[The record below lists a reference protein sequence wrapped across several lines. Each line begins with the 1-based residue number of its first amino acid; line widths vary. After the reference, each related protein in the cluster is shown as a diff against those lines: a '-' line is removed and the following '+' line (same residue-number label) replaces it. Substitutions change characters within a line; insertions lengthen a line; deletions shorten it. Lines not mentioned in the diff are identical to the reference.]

1 MIRGTVRKESE
12 LEGRELNELV
22 DKLLHYC
29 LFLTKNKWDG
39 EDLCQESICR
49 ALKHY
54 PDQEKWNPP
63 LLKKMAY
70 HAWVDKVRKLN
81 REMLGDVP
89 DQSGE
94 ENTGSG
100 SDVLDM
106 LVKTLTPKQLI
117 TLVLK
122 EAFQYKIHEV
132 ADLLGMTETSV
143 KALLKR
149 TRARLEKRSDDEESR
164 SRSNSEYWEED
175 SQEDMM
181 TLLQESIQSQD
192 PSDLIDQLPDLICGQ
207 SDPKMLSYL
216 PITHSIS
223 SPSSVLSMAA

>member
-1 MIRGTVRKESE
+1 MIRGTLRKESE
-12 LEGRELNELV
+12 SEGKELNELM

-81 REMLGDVP
+81 KEMLGDVP

-94 ENTGSG
+94 ENPE
-100 SDVLDM
+100 SDRDVFEIL
-106 LVKTLTPKQLI
+106 LKTLTPKQLI

-164 SRSNSEYWEED
+164 STIEYWEEY
-175 SQEDMM
+175 SQEDVM
-181 TLLQESIQSQD
+181 TLLQESIQTQD
-192 PSDLIDQLPDLICGQ
+192 PSRLIDQLPDLISEQ
-207 SDPKMLSYL
+207 SAPKMLSF
-216 PITHSIS
+216 PTVTRSVS

>member
-1 MIRGTVRKESE
+1 MIRGTLRKESE
-12 LEGRELNELV
+12 SEGQELQELV

-70 HAWVDKVRKLN
+70 HAWIDKVRKLN
-81 REMLGDVP
+81 REMLGEVP
-89 DQSGE
+89 DLSGE
-94 ENTGSG
+94 ENTESDR
-100 SDVLDM
+100 DVLDM
-106 LVKTLTPKQLI
+106 LVKILTPKQLI

-132 ADLLGMTETSV
+132 ADLLGMTVTSV

-149 TRARLEKRSDDEESR
+149 TRARIEKRSEDEESC
-164 SRSNSEYWEED
+164 SNNDYWEEY
-175 SQEDMM
+175 SQEDVV
-181 TLLQESIQSQD
+181 TLLQESIQTHD
-192 PSDLIDQLPDLICGQ
+192 PSDLIEQLPDLISGQ
-207 SDPKMLSYL
+207 TAPKMLSF
-216 PITHSIS
+216 PTVTRSVS

>member
-1 MIRGTVRKESE
+1 MIRGTLRKESE
-12 LEGRELNELV
+12 SEGQELNELM

-81 REMLGDVP
+81 KEMLGDVP

-94 ENTGSG
+94 ENPE
-100 SDVLDM
+100 SDRDVFNM
-106 LVKTLTPKQLI
+106 LLKTLTPKQLI

-164 SRSNSEYWEED
+164 STIEYWEEY
-175 SQEDMM
+175 SQEDVM
-181 TLLQESIQSQD
+181 TLLQESIQTQD
-192 PSDLIDQLPDLICGQ
+192 PSRLIDQLPDLISGQ
-207 SDPKMLSYL
+207 SAPKMQSF
-216 PITHSIS
+216 PTVTRSVS

>member
-1 MIRGTVRKESE
+1 MIRGTLRKESE
-12 LEGRELNELV
+12 SEGQELNELM

-29 LFLTKNKWDG
+29 LFLTKNRWDG

-70 HAWVDKVRKLN
+70 HAWIDKVRKLN
-81 REMLGDVP
+81 KEMLGDVP

-94 ENTGSG
+94 ENPEGDG
-100 SDVLDM
+100 DVFEM
-106 LVKTLTPKQLI
+106 LLKTLTPKQLI

-164 SRSNSEYWEED
+164 STIEYWEEY
-175 SQEDMM
+175 SQEDVM
-181 TLLQESIQSQD
+181 TLLQESIQTQD
-192 PSDLIDQLPDLICGQ
+192 PSRLIDQLPDLISEQ
-207 SDPKMLSYL
+207 SAPKMLSF
-216 PITHSIS
+216 PTVTRSVS

>member
-1 MIRGTVRKESE
+1 MIRGTLRKESE
-12 LEGRELNELV
+12 SEGQELNELM

-81 REMLGDVP
+81 KEMLGDVP

-94 ENTGSG
+94 ENPE
-100 SDVLDM
+100 SDRDVFEM
-106 LVKTLTPKQLI
+106 LLKTLTPKQLI

-164 SRSNSEYWEED
+164 STIEYWEEY
-175 SQEDMM
+175 SQEDVM
-181 TLLQESIQSQD
+181 TLLQESIQTQD
-192 PSDLIDQLPDLICGQ
+192 PSRLIDQLPDLISGQ
-207 SDPKMLSYL
+207 SAPKMLSF
-216 PITHSIS
+216 PTVTRSVS

>member
-1 MIRGTVRKESE
+1 MIRGTLRKESE
-12 LEGRELNELV
+12 SEGQELNELM

-81 REMLGDVP
+81 KEMLGDVP

-94 ENTGSG
+94 ENPE
-100 SDVLDM
+100 SDRDVFEM
-106 LVKTLTPKQLI
+106 LLKTLTPKQLI

-164 SRSNSEYWEED
+164 STIEYWEEY
-175 SQEDMM
+175 SQEDVM
-181 TLLQESIQSQD
+181 TLLQESIQTQD
-192 PSDLIDQLPDLICGQ
+192 PSRLIDQLPDLISQQ
-207 SDPKMLSYL
+207 SAPKMLSF
-216 PITHSIS
+216 PTVTRSVS

>member
-1 MIRGTVRKESE
+1 MIRGTLRKESE
-12 LEGRELNELV
+12 SDGQELNELM

-81 REMLGDVP
+81 KEMLGDVP

-94 ENTGSG
+94 ENPE
-100 SDVLDM
+100 SDRDVFEM
-106 LVKTLTPKQLI
+106 LLKTLTPKQLI

-164 SRSNSEYWEED
+164 STIEYWEEY
-175 SQEDMM
+175 SQEDVM
-181 TLLQESIQSQD
+181 TLLQESIQTQD
-192 PSDLIDQLPDLICGQ
+192 PSRLIDQLPDLISGQ
-207 SDPKMLSYL
+207 SAPKMLSF
-216 PITHSIS
+216 PTVTRSVS

>member
-1 MIRGTVRKESE
+1 MIRGTLRKESKS
-12 LEGRELNELV
+12 GGQELNELV
-22 DKLLHYC
+22 DKLFHYC

-81 REMLGDVP
+81 KEMLGDVP

-94 ENTGSG
+94 ENPE
-100 SDVLDM
+100 SDRDVFEM
-106 LVKTLTPKQLI
+106 LLKTLTPKQLI

-164 SRSNSEYWEED
+164 STIEYWEEY
-175 SQEDMM
+175 SQEDVM
-181 TLLQESIQSQD
+181 TLLQESIQTQD
-192 PSDLIDQLPDLICGQ
+192 PSRLIDQLPDLISGQ
-207 SDPKMLSYL
+207 SAPKMLSF
-216 PITHSIS
+216 PTVTRSVS

>member
-1 MIRGTVRKESE
+1 MIRGTLRKESE
-12 LEGRELNELV
+12 SEGQELHELV

-54 PDQEKWNPP
+54 PDQEKWTPP

-89 DQSGE
+89 ELSGE
-94 ENTGSG
+94 ENTESDR
-100 SDVLDM
+100 DVLDM

-132 ADLLGMTETSV
+132 ADLLGMTETSI

-164 SRSNSEYWEED
+164 SNNDYWEEY
-175 SQEDMM
+175 SQEDVV
-181 TLLQESIQSQD
+181 TLLQESIQTHD
-192 PSDLIDQLPDLICGQ
+192 PSDLIDQLPDLISGQ
-207 SDPKMLSYL
+207 SAPKMLSF
-216 PITHSIS
+216 PTVTRSVS

>member
-1 MIRGTVRKESE
+1 MIRGTLRKERESE
-12 LEGRELNELV
+12 GQELNELM

-54 PDQEKWNPP
+54 PDREKWSPP

-94 ENTGSG
+94 ENTGS
-100 SDVLDM
+100 DRDILDM
-106 LVKTLTPKQLI
+106 LVKKLTPKQLI

-122 EAFQYKIHEV
+122 EGFQYKIHEV
-132 ADLLGMTETSV
+132 AELLGMTETSV

-149 TRARLEKRSDDEESR
+149 TRARLEKRSNDEE
-164 SRSNSEYWEED
+164 SRSNSEYWEEY
-175 SQEDMM
+175 SQEDVM
-181 TLLQESIQSQD
+181 TLLQESIQNQD
-192 PSDLIDQLPDLICGQ
+192 PSDLIDQLPDLISGQ
-207 SDPKMLSYL
+207 SAPKMLSF
-216 PITHSIS
+216 PTVTRSVS
-223 SPSSVLSMAA
+223 SSSSVLSMAA

>member
-1 MIRGTVRKESE
+1 MIRGTLRKESE
-12 LEGRELNELV
+12 SDGQELNELM

-81 REMLGDVP
+81 KEMLGDVP

-94 ENTGSG
+94 ENPE
-100 SDVLDM
+100 SDREVFEM
-106 LVKTLTPKQLI
+106 LLKTLTPKQLI

-132 ADLLGMTETSV
+132 AELLGMTETSV

-164 SRSNSEYWEED
+164 STIEYWEEY
-175 SQEDMM
+175 SQEDVM
-181 TLLQESIQSQD
+181 TLLQESIQTQD
-192 PSDLIDQLPDLICGQ
+192 PSRLIDQLPDLISGQ
-207 SDPKMLSYL
+207 SAPKMLSF
-216 PITHSIS
+216 PTVTRSVS

>member
-1 MIRGTVRKESE
+1 MIRGTLRKESE
-12 LEGRELNELV
+12 SEGQELNELM

-81 REMLGDVP
+81 KEMLGDVP

-94 ENTGSG
+94 ENPE
-100 SDVLDM
+100 SDRDVFEM
-106 LVKTLTPKQLI
+106 LLKTLTPKQLI

-164 SRSNSEYWEED
+164 STIEYWEEY
-175 SQEDMM
+175 SQEDVM
-181 TLLQESIQSQD
+181 TLLQESIQTQD
-192 PSDLIDQLPDLICGQ
+192 PSRLIDQLPDLISGQ
-207 SDPKMLSYL
+207 SAPKMQSF
-216 PITHSIS
+216 PTVTRSVS

>member
-1 MIRGTVRKESE
+1 MIRESLRKKSESE
-12 LEGRELNELV
+12 GQELNELM

-70 HAWVDKVRKLN
+70 HAWVDKVRKVN
-81 REMLGDVP
+81 KEMLGDVP
-89 DQSGE
+89 DQSEGE
-94 ENTGSG
+94 NPV
-100 SDVLDM
+100 SDRDVFEM
-106 LVKTLTPKQLI
+106 LLKTLTPKQLI

-149 TRARLEKRSDDEESR
+149 TRARLEKRSDGEESR
-164 SRSNSEYWEED
+164 STVEYWEEY
-175 SQEDMM
+175 SQEAVM
-181 TLLQESIQSQD
+181 TLLQKSILTQD
-192 PSDLIDQLPDLICGQ
+192 PSRLIDQLPDLISGQ
-207 SDPKMLSYL
+207 YAPKMLSF
-216 PITHSIS
+216 PTVTRSVS

>member
-1 MIRGTVRKESE
+1 MIRGTLRKESE
-12 LEGRELNELV
+12 SEGQELNELM

-81 REMLGDVP
+81 KEMLGDVP

-94 ENTGSG
+94 ENPE
-100 SDVLDM
+100 SDRDVFEM
-106 LVKTLTPKQLI
+106 LLKTLTPKQLI

-164 SRSNSEYWEED
+164 STIEYWEEY
-175 SQEDMM
+175 SQEDVMI
-181 TLLQESIQSQD
+181 LLQESIQTQD
-192 PSDLIDQLPDLICGQ
+192 PSRLINQLPDLISGQ
-207 SDPKMLSYL
+207 SAPKMLSF
-216 PITHSIS
+216 PTVTRSVS

>member
-1 MIRGTVRKESE
+1 MIRGTLRKESE
-12 LEGRELNELV
+12 SEGQELNELM

-29 LFLTKNKWDG
+29 LFLTKNRWDG

-70 HAWVDKVRKLN
+70 HAWIDKVRKLN
-81 REMLGDVP
+81 KEMLGDVP

-94 ENTGSG
+94 ENPEGDG
-100 SDVLDM
+100 DVFEM
-106 LVKTLTPKQLI
+106 LLKTLTPKQLI

-164 SRSNSEYWEED
+164 SSIEYWEEY
-175 SQEDMM
+175 SQEDVM
-181 TLLQESIQSQD
+181 TLLQESIKSQD
-192 PSDLIDQLPDLICGQ
+192 PSELIDQLPDLISGQ
-207 SDPKMLSYL
+207 SAPKMLSF
-216 PITHSIS
+216 PTVTRSIS

>member
-1 MIRGTVRKESE
+1 MIRGTLRKESE
-12 LEGRELNELV
+12 SEGQGLNGLV

-54 PDQEKWNPP
+54 PDLEKWNPS
-63 LLKKMAY
+63 LLKKVAY

-81 REMLGDVP
+81 KEMLGDVP

-94 ENTGSG
+94 VDPE
-100 SDVLDM
+100 SDRDVFEM
-106 LVKTLTPKQLI
+106 LVKTLTPKQLV

-122 EAFQYKIHEV
+122 EAFQYKIREI
-132 ADLLGMTETSV
+132 ADLMGMTQTSV

-149 TRARLEKRSDDEESR
+149 TRAILGKRSDEEEL
-164 SRSNSEYWEED
+164 RSNNEYWEEN

-192 PSDLIDQLPDLICGQ
+192 PSNLIDQLPDLISGK
-207 SDPKMLSYL
+207 SAPKMLSL
-216 PITHSIS
+216 PTVTRSVS
-223 SPSSVLSMAA
+223 SPSNILSMAA